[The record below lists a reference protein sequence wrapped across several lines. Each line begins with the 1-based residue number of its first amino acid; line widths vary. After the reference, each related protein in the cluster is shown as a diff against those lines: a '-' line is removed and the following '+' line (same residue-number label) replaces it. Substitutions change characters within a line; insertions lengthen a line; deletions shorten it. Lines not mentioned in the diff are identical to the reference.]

1 MQQKQRSPHSP
12 LRTRAISLLLAAVL
26 ILGLVPGF
34 TGEASAHWAD
44 GYLNQLVEW
53 GFIRPDQANSP
64 DGELTR
70 ADFMAITNRAYG
82 YDDVGET
89 PFTDVAVTDWFYDDV
104 GIAYN
109 ARYINGTSP
118 TTASPNDPL
127 NRETAAT
134 ILGRNMM
141 LQESAGEIL
150 DFTDARDI
158 SSWARGTVKSSLEHY
173 LVGGYDDGTFKPQKD
188 LSWGEMAAMLSRIV
202 GTPLQEAGDYSL
214 GGVFGNVTVTSPGVT
229 LRDTVISGDLYITGG
244 VGQGNIKLENV
255 TVLGRIIASGSGE
268 SEGGEASILLRN
280 VTADELLVDNL
291 QDNYVTVRADGV
303 TDIGH
308 TTVRT
313 SAYIEDNTPD
323 GMGLK
328 YISLEGETYP
338 EGEEPEDWEPIQL
351 DLAGRIEEVVNR
363 TPNSQVRAA
372 KGTVKKMTIDEAA
385 TDSTVIIDRNTVV
398 KELNLDVGT
407 NVIGEGDIEKLVVNA
422 PGCTVEM
429 LPDQIEIRPGI
440 TAVIDGVEMD
450 STAAEES
457 SMEPLILAGYPQ
469 AQDIA
474 PNSITAVFST
484 NKRGTV
490 YWAVSPITDG
500 SVEADDLIKPPAY
513 GSIAVSNGSVL
524 SPKGNEEVSS
534 AVAGLTAGGNYY
546 LSAVLVDDRGHRSP
560 TKVISFTTPD
570 NTVPDFAKGY
580 PYMSKVSKTDS
591 MVVVMPT
598 KSCKLYYAL
607 LPEGAVAPT
616 PDELKTGAV
625 VGSLGYG
632 VRDVT
637 KNTEDTFRVND
648 VVLEEQTTYVLYLWL
663 VDANGANSSKVV
675 SLTFKTDDETP
686 PTFIVDPTVN
696 KVQATSVG
704 LTFRL
709 DEDGTVY
716 WVAVPAGTPYPKPEP
731 GTDGDTA
738 PLDSKYAILQVVSG
752 MNIGNDGKAGKV
764 TAKANADGTITV
776 SGLKPESAYDFYYV
790 AKDNAGPDRNYSA
803 GGVKKITIHTLDNS
817 GPKVSQTFTKF
828 SGTDN
833 TQDPTSDTDIV
844 LTFSE
849 DVRYT
854 GSGGGKAFSD
864 LWKDYQDGNPDK
876 KTALKKLAENLYG
889 SIRLHKVNPSDGS
902 VEDVAYNLD
911 PDAAFESKQT
921 IDYTK
926 ATITRNSNGTVDVT
940 FPSEGLHL
948 ENGGQYYFTINNL
961 TDTSDNQNPIVPSTG
976 VDFMTNKAGSLA
988 GGHNVPVFTVEPATI
1003 IFTKPGVAGSEG
1015 PYKRNGSTITTTL
1028 DRIDM
1033 SFRMRPNS
1041 TKTVSANISYD
1052 LLFFTDITC
1061 AYDLYYRVID
1071 SEGNIAPADSETKY
1085 TSSNG
1090 FERHTGYPGDNT
1102 PDDNGWIYLGN
1113 SGDVRPEEKQW
1124 RGRSLSKFYNKCDS
1138 TNFPR
1143 LTTLD
1148 EDLRYEFV
1156 ITMTKIDQLEEPKY
1170 WNDTVHFEVNAA
1182 ADQSNE
1188 LDGMVGTNGSP
1199 TKATWTEFKG
1209 KAGSGIARSIGRW
1222 TNPETKTQQDT
1233 LELSKAFSD
1242 SRLPEFANNAP
1253 SFSNITST
1261 TADMFLT
1268 LKTPGTV
1275 YYAIGR
1281 AENSTGVPE
1290 IPTYREKGPD
1300 DDSNP
1305 NKKPVSNSDYFY
1317 IAKDKD
1323 GRYEPPVNGSV
1334 PMPWWMKGGTTG
1346 ASYTGNDDPEKENKI
1361 IRPLKDAIFDPASSE
1376 DLSNV
1381 ITGSF
1386 KSTGLKAEP
1395 VTVKDLLPDT
1405 TYYLYCVIKG
1415 EADTLSHVYIYQF
1428 TTEQTSKPKLNLRD
1442 QGNGSVNMWTD
1453 IASNTIYRVY
1463 TQSDARQISFLTQ
1476 PFIDVLD
1483 KEGKFVT
1490 GDKKDLPTCY
1500 QKKTGTGGHETTFTV
1515 LDALTTTYGYSD
1527 VLGSANKDTA
1537 FYPTNRNGSTAPF
1550 EGGFSVFDIYAS
1562 ENARMLLD
1570 NLIRTGVGSDKM
1582 WIDYGTGTTKG
1593 SNAITNQKLNNI
1605 SLGTQYVILAAAQS
1619 TKRADTDTNVDY
1631 LLDSFKAFDPV
1642 QQSDPQPPNLRDAVM
1657 SDPLKKSTTGDG
1669 YDGSVILSFDK
1680 PLYVVGSDGK
1690 LVPVD
1695 SETFQQHLIKSDNTT
1710 VNVSPAG
1717 GGSGSNVTS
1726 FRLDFK
1732 NLAPGTSIRI
1742 DGGLYQNVSGE
1753 IAQEPLTITLVQDK
1767 ETTYIKVE
1775 WGIKGSH
1782 PDYLERSPL
1791 GQILNNG
1798 SSGGETDYY
1807 LTFTGMGTV
1816 DGATGI
1822 TIDGTASKSVTAAL
1836 MGGEGTVTN
1845 VVWTSENTKIA
1856 TVGNSTS
1863 LSGTVTG
1870 VGIGTTTVKVSA
1882 IVQTASGEFKPVTA
1896 SFRVVVKGAL
1906 NDIKFTKTSNATDAA
1921 KTSITKNGDGTWD
1934 VKWERKGNPAETFSL
1949 DLTPANAGAQ
1959 ISWEIK
1965 TGSPTIINAS
1975 GSMTNPTLTVQA
1987 MGNGVAVVS
1996 VTIGSGANAITGTIN
2011 VEVTGSEGVLP
2022 PVTPGNP

>member
-1 MQQKQRSPHSP
+1 MS
-12 LRTRAISLLLAAVL
+12 IV
-26 ILGLVPGF
+26 
-34 TGEASAHWAD
+34 
-44 GYLNQLVEW
+44 
-53 GFIRPDQANSP
+53 
-64 DGELTR
+64 
-70 ADFMAITNRAYG
+70 NRAYG
-82 YDDVGET
+82 YHVPGET
-89 PFTDVAVTDWFYDDV
+89 PFTDVKENDWYYDDV
-104 GIAYN
+104 GIAYT
-109 ARYINGTSP
+109 AKYIKGTSP
-118 TTASPNDPL
+118 TTVSPQDTL
-127 NRETAAT
+127 TRETAAT

-150 DFTDARDI
+150 GFTDARDI

-214 GGVFGNVTVTSPGVT
+214 GGVFGNVTISADGVT
-229 LRDTVISGDLYITGG
+229 LRDTVISGDLYVTGG
-244 VGQGNIKLENV
+244 VGLGGVKLENV
-255 TVLGRIIASGSGE
+255 TVLGRIIASGTGE
-268 SEGGEASILLRN
+268 SEGGQASILLRN

-291 QDNYVTVRADGV
+291 QDHYVTLKADGI
-303 TDIGH
+303 TEIGN

-328 YISLEGETYP
+328 YISLEGTPDPETGEYP
-338 EGEEPEDWEPIQL
+338 PIQL

-385 TDSTVIIDRNTVV
+385 TDSTVVIDRNTVV

-534 AVAGLTAGGNYY
+534 AVAGLTAGGSYY

-1015 PYKRNGSTITTTL
+1015 PYKRSGSTITTTL

-1090 FERHTGYPGDNT
+1090 FEHHTGYPGDNT

-1261 TADMFLT
+1261 SMDMLLT

-1290 IPTYREKGPD
+1290 IPTYREKGLD

-1593 SNAITNQKLNNI
+1593 NNAITNQKLNNI

-1619 TKRADTDTNVDY
+1619 TKRAETDTNVDY

-1767 ETTYIKVE
+1767 ETTYVKVE

>member
-214 GGVFGNVTVTSPGVT
+214 GGVFGNVTISADGVT
-229 LRDTVISGDLYITGG
+229 LRDTVISGDLYVTGG
-244 VGQGNIKLENV
+244 VGLGGVKLENV
-255 TVLGRIIASGSGE
+255 TVLGRIIASGTGE
-268 SEGGEASILLRN
+268 SEGGQASILLRN

-291 QDNYVTVRADGV
+291 QDHYVTLKADGI
-303 TDIGH
+303 TEIGN

-328 YISLEGETYP
+328 YISLEGTPDPETGEYP
-338 EGEEPEDWEPIQL
+338 PIQL

-372 KGTVKKMTIDEAA
+372 KGTVKKLTIDEAA
-385 TDSTVIIDRNTVV
+385 TDSTVVIDRNTVV

-484 NKRGTV
+484 NKRGTI

-889 SIRLHKVNPSDGS
+889 SIKLHKVNPSDGS

-911 PDAAFESKQT
+911 PDATFETKQT

-1015 PYKRNGSTITTTL
+1015 PYKRSGSTITTTL

-1562 ENARMLLD
+1562 ENARMTLD
-1570 NLIRTGVGSDKM
+1570 TLIRTGVGSDKM

-1593 SNAITNQKLNNI
+1593 NNAITNQKLNNI

-1642 QQSDPQPPNLRDAVM
+1642 QQSDPQPPNLVLAVG
-1657 SDPLKKSTTGDG
+1657 STNLTKSKTGSG
-1669 YDGSVILSFDK
+1669 YDCSVILYFDK
-1680 PLYVVGSDGK
+1680 ALYVYDSSGK

-1695 SETFQQHLIKSDNTT
+1695 SETFKDNLIQAADSGTT
-1710 VNVSPAG
+1710 VTVTPAGSAG
-1717 GGSGSNVTS
+1717 GGSSEAQGFVVS
-1726 FRLDFK
+1726 FK
-1732 NLAPGTSIRI
+1732 NWSPGTIVI
-1742 DGGLYQNVSGE
+1742 QGGLYRNASGE
-1753 IAQEPLTITLVQDK
+1753 RAMEPLQFKLTGDPTSPYV
-1767 ETTYIKVE
+1767 TVT
-1775 WGIKGSH
+1775 WGIKGD
-1782 PDYLERSPL
+1782 PDFKEFTPL
-1791 GQILNNG
+1791 CQPDATENPDDGNLNLQFSGVG
-1798 SSGGETDYY
+1798 SEIVLSDGNPKAITAVVTGGEYKRIVET
-1807 LTFTGMGTV
+1807 T
-1816 DGATGI
+1816 
-1822 TIDGTASKSVTAAL
+1822 
-1836 MGGEGTVTN
+1836 
-1845 VVWTSENTKIA
+1845 WTSSDTMVA
-1856 TVGNSTS
+1856 TVN
-1863 LSGTVTG
+1863 GTG
-1870 VGIGTTTVKVSA
+1870 LNADISRVGIGTTVVTLRAVVE
-1882 IVQTASGEFKPVTA
+1882 TPSGELKVLTK
-1896 SFRVVVKGAL
+1896 SVNVVVEG
-1906 NDIKFTKTSNATDAA
+1906 DITDIVVSGTPTNGTFAIAPAA
-1921 KTSITKNGDGTWD
+1921 GGKEYDLKI
-1934 VKWERKGNPAETFSL
+1934 ERKGIASGILEIKLSPT
-1949 DLTPANAGAQ
+1949 TIANAQ
-1959 ISWEIK
+1959 ISW
-1965 TGSPTIINAS
+1965 A
-1975 GSMTNPTLTVQA
+1975 
-1987 MGNGVAVVS
+1987 
-1996 VTIGSGANAITGTIN
+1996 
-2011 VEVTGSEGVLP
+2011 VTGGGGTVIEATP
-2022 PVTPGNP
+2022 PLNAQTLSIRALTNGPATITVTLGMGSHTVTKTIRVNVTGNDDTGININPSTPGTR

>member
-1 MQQKQRSPHSP
+1 MQQKQRSPRSP

-214 GGVFGNVTVTSPGVT
+214 GGVFGNVTISADGVT
-229 LRDTVISGDLYITGG
+229 LRDTVISGDLYVTGG
-244 VGQGNIKLENV
+244 VGLGGVKLENV
-255 TVLGRIIASGSGE
+255 TVLGRIIASGTGE
-268 SEGGEASILLRN
+268 SEGGQASILLRN

-291 QDNYVTVRADGV
+291 QDHYVTLKADGI
-303 TDIGH
+303 TEIGN

-328 YISLEGETYP
+328 YISLEGTPDPETGEYP
-338 EGEEPEDWEPIQL
+338 PIQL

-1290 IPTYREKGPD
+1290 IPTYREKGSD

>member
-1 MQQKQRSPHSP
+1 MQQKQRSPRSP

-214 GGVFGNVTVTSPGVT
+214 GGVFGNVTISADGVT
-229 LRDTVISGDLYITGG
+229 LRDTVISGDLYVTGG
-244 VGQGNIKLENV
+244 VGLGGVKLENV
-255 TVLGRIIASGSGE
+255 TVLGRIIASGTGE
-268 SEGGEASILLRN
+268 SEGGQASILLRN

-291 QDNYVTVRADGV
+291 QDHYVTLKADGI
-303 TDIGH
+303 TEIGN

-328 YISLEGETYP
+328 YISLEGTPDPETGEYP
-338 EGEEPEDWEPIQL
+338 PIQL

-534 AVAGLTAGGNYY
+534 AVAGLTAGGSYY

-1619 TKRADTDTNVDY
+1619 TKRAETDTNVDY

-1642 QQSDPQPPNLRDAVM
+1642 QQSDPNPPNLIKAGT
-1657 SDPLKKSTTGDG
+1657 SAFLTKKTITDPNTGERRTV
-1669 YDGSVILSFDK
+1669 YDGAVTLLFDKALYVKGTPVNSENFKDKMTVDSGATITVTPSGSTGTGASEILSF
-1680 PLYVVGSDGK
+1680 
-1690 LVPVD
+1690 
-1695 SETFQQHLIKSDNTT
+1695 I
-1710 VNVSPAG
+1710 VS
-1717 GGSGSNVTS
+1717 
-1726 FRLDFK
+1726 FK
-1732 NLAPGTSIRI
+1732 NLPANLLFE
-1742 DGGLYQNVSGE
+1742 GGLYENQGGE
-1753 IAQEPLTITLVQDK
+1753 VAMEPLSIDVIADTDSTYVLVTWGNSGDPDYYQSEPLCILRESETPDDGDLSLQFSGVGSEIVLSDGNPKAITAVVTGGEYK
-1767 ETTYIKVE
+1767 RIVETT
-1775 WGIKGSH
+1775 WTS
-1782 PDYLERSPL
+1782 
-1791 GQILNNG
+1791 
-1798 SSGGETDYY
+1798 
-1807 LTFTGMGTV
+1807 
-1816 DGATGI
+1816 
-1822 TIDGTASKSVTAAL
+1822 SVT
-1836 MGGEGTVTN
+1836 TV
-1845 VVWTSENTKIA
+1845 A
-1856 TVGNSTS
+1856 
-1863 LSGTVTG
+1863 TVTG
-1870 VGIGTTTVKVSA
+1870 TGLNASISRAGIGTTVVTLRAVVETPSGELKVLTKSVNVVVEGDITNIAVNGTPTNGTFA
-1882 IVQTASGEFKPVTA
+1882 ITKATGGNEYDLAIDRNGIASGRLEVTLSPTNIA
-1896 SFRVVVKGAL
+1896 NAQLTWAVTSGGGTVIEATPPLNAQTLAIRAL
-1906 NDIKFTKTSNATDAA
+1906 TNGTATITVTLGMGSHTVTKTIRVN
-1921 KTSITKNGDGTWD
+1921 
-1934 VKWERKGNPAETFSL
+1934 
-1949 DLTPANAGAQ
+1949 
-1959 ISWEIK
+1959 
-1965 TGSPTIINAS
+1965 
-1975 GSMTNPTLTVQA
+1975 
-1987 MGNGVAVVS
+1987 
-1996 VTIGSGANAITGTIN
+1996 
-2011 VEVTGSEGVLP
+2011 VTGKDDTGININPS
-2022 PVTPGNP
+2022 TPGTR

>member
-1 MQQKQRSPHSP
+1 M
-12 LRTRAISLLLAAVL
+12 
-26 ILGLVPGF
+26 
-34 TGEASAHWAD
+34 
-44 GYLNQLVEW
+44 
-53 GFIRPDQANSP
+53 
-64 DGELTR
+64 
-70 ADFMAITNRAYG
+70 
-82 YDDVGET
+82 
-89 PFTDVAVTDWFYDDV
+89 
-104 GIAYN
+104 
-109 ARYINGTSP
+109 
-118 TTASPNDPL
+118 
-127 NRETAAT
+127 
-134 ILGRNMM
+134 
-141 LQESAGEIL
+141 
-150 DFTDARDI
+150 
-158 SSWARGTVKSSLEHY
+158 
-173 LVGGYDDGTFKPQKD
+173 
-188 LSWGEMAAMLSRIV
+188 
-202 GTPLQEAGDYSL
+202 
-214 GGVFGNVTVTSPGVT
+214 
-229 LRDTVISGDLYITGG
+229 
-244 VGQGNIKLENV
+244 
-255 TVLGRIIASGSGE
+255 
-268 SEGGEASILLRN
+268 
-280 VTADELLVDNL
+280 
-291 QDNYVTVRADGV
+291 
-303 TDIGH
+303 
-308 TTVRT
+308 
-313 SAYIEDNTPD
+313 
-323 GMGLK
+323 
-328 YISLEGETYP
+328 
-338 EGEEPEDWEPIQL
+338 
-351 DLAGRIEEVVNR
+351 
-363 TPNSQVRAA
+363 
-372 KGTVKKMTIDEAA
+372 
-385 TDSTVIIDRNTVV
+385 
-398 KELNLDVGT
+398 
-407 NVIGEGDIEKLVVNA
+407 
-422 PGCTVEM
+422 
-429 LPDQIEIRPGI
+429 
-440 TAVIDGVEMD
+440 
-450 STAAEES
+450 
-457 SMEPLILAGYPQ
+457 
-469 AQDIA
+469 
-474 PNSITAVFST
+474 
-484 NKRGTV
+484 
-490 YWAVSPITDG
+490 
-500 SVEADDLIKPPAY
+500 
-513 GSIAVSNGSVL
+513 
-524 SPKGNEEVSS
+524 
-534 AVAGLTAGGNYY
+534 
-546 LSAVLVDDRGHRSP
+546 
-560 TKVISFTTPD
+560 
-570 NTVPDFAKGY
+570 
-580 PYMSKVSKTDS
+580 
-591 MVVVMPT
+591 
-598 KSCKLYYAL
+598 
-607 LPEGAVAPT
+607 
-616 PDELKTGAV
+616 
-625 VGSLGYG
+625 
-632 VRDVT
+632 
-637 KNTEDTFRVND
+637 
-648 VVLEEQTTYVLYLWL
+648 
-663 VDANGANSSKVV
+663 
-675 SLTFKTDDETP
+675 
-686 PTFIVDPTVN
+686 
-696 KVQATSVG
+696 
-704 LTFRL
+704 
-709 DEDGTVY
+709 
-716 WVAVPAGTPYPKPEP
+716 
-731 GTDGDTA
+731 
-738 PLDSKYAILQVVSG
+738 
-752 MNIGNDGKAGKV
+752 
-764 TAKANADGTITV
+764 
-776 SGLKPESAYDFYYV
+776 
-790 AKDNAGPDRNYSA
+790 
-803 GGVKKITIHTLDNS
+803 
-817 GPKVSQTFTKF
+817 
-828 SGTDN
+828 
-833 TQDPTSDTDIV
+833 
-844 LTFSE
+844 
-849 DVRYT
+849 
-854 GSGGGKAFSD
+854 
-864 LWKDYQDGNPDK
+864 
-876 KTALKKLAENLYG
+876 
-889 SIRLHKVNPSDGS
+889 
-902 VEDVAYNLD
+902 
-911 PDAAFESKQT
+911 
-921 IDYTK
+921 
-926 ATITRNSNGTVDVT
+926 
-940 FPSEGLHL
+940 
-948 ENGGQYYFTINNL
+948 
-961 TDTSDNQNPIVPSTG
+961 
-976 VDFMTNKAGSLA
+976 
-988 GGHNVPVFTVEPATI
+988 
-1003 IFTKPGVAGSEG
+1003 AGSEG

-1395 VTVKDLLPDT
+1395 VNVKDLLPDT

-1428 TTEQTSKPKLNLRD
+1428 TTEATSKPKLNLRD

-1476 PFIDVLD
+1476 PFRNVLD
-1483 KEGKFVT
+1483 KEGKFVK
-1490 GDKKDLPTCY
+1490 GDKTALPSCY
-1500 QKKTGTGGHETTFTV
+1500 DKKTGTDSHGNQLDFTV

-1527 VLGSANKDTA
+1527 VLGSTNKDTA

-1619 TKRADTDTNVDY
+1619 TKRAETDTNVDY

-1767 ETTYIKVE
+1767 ETTYVKVE